1 MTYAVVFVSRTGNT
15 RRLAEAIPPAL
26 GREACCYFGPP
37 SDEALRADWI
47 FAGFWTNRG
56 DCGDEMAAFLAR
68 VTTQRVFL
76 FGTAG
81 FGGDAKYFA
90 DILGRVREKLP
101 AAARCCGTFM
111 CQGEMPPAVRTRYEA
126 MEDGPQKAQSLRNF
140 DMALGHPD
148 EADLQALACA
158 AAQAWQKAGQDG

>member
-1 MTYAVVFVSRTGNT
+1 MTYAVVYVSRTGNT
-15 RRLAEAIPPAL
+15 RRLAETISPLL
-26 GREACCYFGPP
+26 GREACLYFGPP

-81 FGGDAKYFA
+81 FGGDESYFA
-90 DILGRVREKLP
+90 DILARVRGKLP

-111 CQGEMPPAVRTRYEA
+111 CQGQMPQAVRARYEA

-148 EADLQALACA
+148 EADLGAFARA
-158 AAQAWQKAGQDG
+158 VEQAWRETGAGA